1 MKKYESFIIVA
12 PTIDEEKQKE
22 IENKYSELINENGKL
37 ESFNNLGKKMLAYI
51 VKGNQYGIYMQWFF
65 ESTDNG
71 VAEIES
77 QYKND
82 DDVLKFIIVR
92 TED

>member
-1 MKKYESFIIVA
+1 MKKYESIIIVA

-37 ESFNNLGKKMLAYI
+37 ESFNNLGKKKLAYE
-51 VKGNQYGIYMQWFF
+51 VKGNIAGIYMQWFF
-65 ESTDNG
+65 ESTENG

-82 DDVLKFIIVR
+82 DNVLKFIIVR